1 MYLLGG
7 FHAVAGVPSLA
18 GVLAVPGVPACI
30 FSCDFFAGV
39 TAVAGATAVHGIPVV
54 DAVVPVGF
62 LHPCSLRYL

>member
-30 FSCDFFAGV
+30 FSCDVFAGV
-39 TAVAGATAVHGIPVV
+39 TAVAGATAIHVIP
-54 DAVVPVGF
+54 AVAADVPADF
-62 LHPCSLRYL
+62 Y